1 MFSPS
6 PKRRS
11 RSRRSHSGEIV
22 SGLSRRTRDAAGFS
36 LPEILTVL
44 LIISILAAIALAL
57 FSSQS
62 AKAMGARAKE
72 EARGAVTA
80 AQAIATDNGGSYS
93 SLSPAELNKQ
103 EPELRIAAS
112 PSEPWVESAKGQGS
126 EYEIV
131 IKTPAGDEFKIA
143 QNPAGEVSRSCAN
156 ATTKASCAGAEGG
169 GW

>member
-1 MFSPS
+1 M
-6 PKRRS
+6 
-11 RSRRSHSGEIV
+11 
-22 SGLSRRTRDAAGFS
+22 
-36 LPEILTVL
+36 PEILTVL
-44 LIISILAAIALAL
+44 LIIGILAAIAVAL

-80 AQAIATDNGGSYS
+80 AQAIATDNGGTYS
-93 SLSPAELNKQ
+93 SLSASELNKQ
-103 EPELRIAAS
+103 EPLLRITPSA
-112 PSEPWVESAKGQGS
+112 SEPWVESARGQGN

-131 IKTPAGDEFKIA
+131 IKTPSGDEFKIA
-143 QNPAGEVSRSCAN
+143 QNPAGEVSRTCAN

>member
-11 RSRRSHSGEIV
+11 RSRRSLAVEVV
-22 SGLSRRTRDAAGFS
+22 SGVPRRTRDAAGFS
-36 LPEILTVL
+36 LPEILAVL
-44 LIISILAAIALAL
+44 LIIGILAAIAVAL

-80 AQAIATDNGGSYS
+80 AQAIATDNGGTYS
-93 SLSPAELNKQ
+93 SISPSELNKQ
-103 EPELRIAAS
+103 EPLLRTT
-112 PSEPWVESAKGQGS
+112 PSATEPWVESAKGQGS

-131 IKTPAGDEFKIA
+131 IKTPSGDEFKIA
-143 QNPAGEVSRSCAN
+143 QKPAGEVSRSCAN